1 MSEETKKLPECFVI
15 MPFTTPDGYEA
26 DHFNKI
32 YEQLFKPAIERAGY
46 KPHRVDEDNA
56 SNTIQSKIIRRLID
70 APMVLCD
77 LSTRN
82 PNVLYEL
89 GMRHAFD
96 KPVLLVQE
104 KNTQRIFDIS
114 GIATVDYRGSR
125 LYDEVIEDQNLI
137 AKALKET
144 AEARKSYSVLN
155 TYKLDAAKVNHSGEM
170 TSDDRI
176 SLQLAVITDSI
187 NSIGERLD
195 RVEQS
200 GLSKTAEIDAITRYK
215 ANEANRMLKQAVDQ
229 AQLIIERYREEEV
242 LSASERMEMGKAKS
256 NLQNAIK
263 MAENYFNDDPKMDK
277 YSMWARRTLMVL
289 TELYRRSCMTSCNS
303 DEK

>member
-1 MSEETKKLPECFVI
+1 MGEGPKKQPECFVI

-32 YEQLFKPAIERAGY
+32 YEQLFKPAIEKAGY

-104 KNTQRIFDIS
+104 KDTQRIFDIS
-114 GIATVDYRGSR
+114 GIATVDYRSSR
-125 LYDEVIEDQNLI
+125 LYDEIIEDQNLI

-200 GLSKTAEIDAITRYK
+200 GLPKMAEIDASTRYK
-215 ANEANRMLKQAVDQ
+215 ADVANRMLKQAVDQ
-229 AQLIIERYREEEV
+229 AQMIIERYREREV
-242 LSASERMEMGKAKS
+242 LSANERKEVEKARV
-256 NLQNAIK
+256 NLKNTMK
-263 MAENYFNDDPKMDK
+263 VTESYLNDDPKSGK
-277 YSMWARRTLMVL
+277 NFMWAIQTLRL
-289 TELYRRSCMTSCNS
+289 LAELYRRSCITSCNS
-303 DEK
+303 DEC